1 MKDVFIPTQNFQRFQ
16 ELCGELLGSSM
27 GIELAA
33 VLGRA
38 GRGKTTAAER
48 MVTMNPQTV
57 YVRFQRRFSYAG
69 LIREIAFVVA
79 GERPRSTEACF
90 SMIQDELSNMRRII
104 MVDEADKMRLEHFDT
119 LRDFHDVCK
128 IPVIMIGEESL
139 RAKLERERRL
149 VDRVREELAFEP
161 VVQGDVVVFYRKALE
176 LGLKSEHAARLLD
189 HAKGNFR
196 KVKKDAAIV
205 ERVMKVS
212 GIKEITESVVKD
224 VCKGA

>member
-57 YVRFQRRFSYAG
+57 YVRFQRRF
-69 LIREIAFVVA
+69 I
-79 GERPRSTEACF
+79 
-90 SMIQDELSNMRRII
+90 
-104 MVDEADKMRLEHFDT
+104 
-119 LRDFHDVCK
+119 RDFHDVCK